1 MEGSEWRQART
12 PCRWVQL
19 NGGIIT
25 DREEL
30 TKEKLIKAAS
40 SETNKMKQ
48 GGTSLGLDSSS
59 SVISDICE
67 EPAESLVLEMSP
79 AAVGETNTTLIKSLR
94 RNDNRRPCAP
104 ATTCN

>member
-30 TKEKLIKAAS
+30 TKEKLIKAPS

-48 GGTSLGLDSSS
+48 GGTSLGLDGGSP
-59 SVISDICE
+59 VISDICE
-67 EPAESLVLEMSP
+67 EPAESLVLEMSR
-79 AAVGETNTTLIKSLR
+79 AAVEEKQTRL
-94 RNDNRRPCAP
+94 
-104 ATTCN
+104 